1 MAASIWLPS
10 AMAFGGSSSAEAP
23 QESALIKNQL
33 QAVGITLVVQSVPA
47 QQFFDNFVTG
57 GDFDLALFSWQ
68 GTLFPIS
75 AALPIYVSPTVTS
88 NGVDV
93 HQNYAR
99 IGSAEIDQL
108 FAKATAELDP
118 ATATGLGNQIDAA
131 IWKEV
136 HSLTLYQLPQ
146 LFAERTTLA
155 NFGAF
160 GFASVNY
167 QTIGFKGS

>member
-1 MAASIWLPS
+1 MIPDN
-10 AMAFGGSSSAEAP
+10 SAEAP
-23 QESALIKNQL
+23 KESALIKSEL
-33 QAVGITLVVQSVPA
+33 KAVGITVVVQSAPS
-47 QQFFDNFVTG
+47 QEFFDNFVTR

-75 AALPIYVSPTVTS
+75 AALPIYVSPTATS
-88 NGVDV
+88 GGLEV

-99 IGSAEIDQL
+99 IGSSDIDQL
-108 FAKATAELDP
+108 FARATAELDP
-118 ATATGLGNQIDAA
+118 AAATRLGNQIDAA

-146 LFAERTTLA
+146 LFAERSTLA

-167 QTIGFKGS
+167 QTIGFRGS

>member
-1 MAASIWLPS
+1 MRLVIPDN
-10 AMAFGGSSSAEAP
+10 SAEAP
-23 QESALIKNQL
+23 QESALIKSQL
-33 QAVGITLVVQSVPA
+33 QAVGISLVVQSVPA
-47 QQFFDNFVTG
+47 QQFFDSFVTG

-68 GTLFPIS
+68 GTLFPLS
-75 AALPIYVSPTVTS
+75 AAVPIYASPTVTS

-99 IGSAEIDQL
+99 IGSAAIDQL
-108 FAKATAELDP
+108 FVEASAELDP
-118 ATATGLGNQIDAA
+118 AKAIQLGNQIDVA

-146 LFAERTTLA
+146 LFAERRTLA

-160 GFASVNY
+160 GFASLNY
-167 QTIGFKGS
+167 QTIGFTGS